1 MFFLDCGPEMPG
13 SIPTCSLD
21 GPTFFNLII
30 YNHLME
36 AKAFDKESFVQKNEK
51 LSKNGETR
59 YSFQSV
65 TLCPIG
71 RKLINKKLMTR
82 DQIDWLNA

>member
-1 MFFLDCGPEMPG
+1 
-13 SIPTCSLD
+13 
-21 GPTFFNLII
+21 
-30 YNHLME
+30 ME